1 MHPVLI
7 TLQDT
12 GDDQAYHYD
21 CRQRVTFG
29 RSNDNTHQLS
39 GQQVSR
45 QHCYLEIQDGKPIFF
60 DTSINGI
67 LVDNQ
72 RVNKQITLQNG
83 ARLQIGSHNF
93 IFTIDIDSFDD
104 EKTIL
109 ENVEYK
115 VDSDASNKKV
125 NVLKVTVTGGGPVG
139 LSFALILES
148 LMGGRVAIKVYDGR
162 WTQEGSR
169 IVWKNKEQGNT
180 QRQQIVTIQSE
191 QYLKLPKIIQ
201 DRIFQEGCY
210 SEMWPKGS
218 DTIGENGPRNVRIA
232 HIEDQLLEIA
242 NEKPERI
249 QLIPTRFDPEKR
261 PKNIEDQ
268 HVLAICE
275 GSRSR
280 TRESFKGKFGKAD
293 KSMYSLDGDH
303 LQDVV
308 LGLKVKSDLPD
319 AMAVLL
325 SVVQNRF
332 LLNSLDGDGYLNI
345 RLTDEEVKE
354 VVGIDLNNLEFKNCI
369 QSEPCV
375 MERTGKP
382 YEFSC
387 TTHGTLFL
395 PAILKGS
402 VLWARILEGLKLFEV
417 KEENLSAITI
427 FRLDMVQRPRFTAQ
441 LYPHTKT
448 TPGMF
453 GFLLGDAANAIHF
466 WHGRG
471 LNSGIA
477 SAISLA
483 RCLKHKWR
491 GKPYREADFLLH
503 EALMSMLQY
512 RHKSRAWQS
521 MVATDSN
528 GNLCAV
534 KNMIKQGILE
544 AENGTYNKNFDISE
558 LLSRL
563 RQIRDRLKNRI
574 NELPDDDT
582 LREHLTK
589 LDGRTLRTLVSSG
602 SWDTYSVSGEEVD
615 IDLLLGNPDSLVLPV
630 HNKCASIGRRAGPL
644 KVINCV

>member
-1 MHPVLI
+1 MHPVPF

-12 GDDQAYHYD
+12 DDDQTHHYD
-21 CRQRVTFG
+21 RQQRVTFG
-29 RSNDNTHQLS
+29 RSKDNTHQLS
-39 GQQVSR
+39 GQQISR
-45 QHCYLEIQDGKPIFF
+45 QHCYLEVQDGKPILF
-60 DTSINGI
+60 DTSINGV
-67 LVDNQ
+67 LVADQ

-83 ARLQIGSHNF
+83 ARLQIGSHHF
-93 IFTIDIDSFDD
+93 IFTIDADSFDN
-104 EKTIL
+104 EETIL

-115 VDSDASNKKV
+115 IPSDANNKQA

-148 LMGGRVAIKVYDGR
+148 LMGSRVAIKVYDGR

-169 IVWKNKEQGNT
+169 VVWKSKEQGNT
-180 QRQQIVTIQSE
+180 RRQQIVTIQSG
-191 QYLKLPKIIQ
+191 QYLKLPKVIQ
-201 DRIFQEGCY
+201 DRVFQEGCY

-218 DTIGENGPRNVRIA
+218 DSIGEYGPRNVRIA
-232 HIEDQLLEIA
+232 HIEDRLLEIA
-242 NEKPERI
+242 NEKPARI
-249 QLIPTRFDPEKR
+249 QLIPARFDPEKR
-261 PKNIEDQ
+261 PKDIEDQ
-268 HVLAICE
+268 HVLGICE

-280 TRESFKGKFGKAD
+280 TRESFKNKFGNAD

-308 LGLKVKSDLPD
+308 LGLRVKSDLAD
-319 AMAVLL
+319 TMAVLL
-325 SVVQNRF
+325 SVAQNRF
-332 LLNSLDGDGYLNI
+332 LLNSLAGEGYLNM

-354 VVGIDLNNLEFKNCI
+354 VVGIDLNNREFKNCI

-375 MERTGKP
+375 MERMDKP
-382 YEFSC
+382 YEFGC

-402 VLWARILEGLKLFEV
+402 ALWARILEGLKLFEV

-448 TPGMF
+448 TQGMF

-471 LNSGIA
+471 LNSGLA
-477 SAISLA
+477 SALSLA
-483 RCLKHKWR
+483 RCLEYKWR
-491 GKPYREADFLLH
+491 GKAYREADFLLH

-512 RHKSRAWQS
+512 RHKSRAWRS
-521 MVATDSN
+521 MVTTDCN

-544 AENGTYNKNFDISE
+544 AENGTYNKDLDINE

-563 RQIRDRLKNRI
+563 RQIRDRLKNRM
-574 NELPDDDT
+574 NELPGDDA

-589 LDGRTLRTLVSSG
+589 LDGRTLRTLVVSG

-615 IDLLLGNPDSLVLPV
+615 IDLLFEDPDSSVLSEQSRRPF
-630 HNKCASIGRRAGPL
+630 IGRGTSPL
-644 KVINCV
+644 GMAQ